1 MYNHMPTTWYIS
13 HIFIFWGNGGC
24 TCRPRDIFLIFPYV
38 TGNGWCTR
46 RPRDIFLIF
55 PYVQAMADTCADHVK
70 YFQYFHIYYRQWL
83 MHAQTTWSTS
93 KCLTYRSGMGSMV
106 LSDWKAR
113 EGKVSKLPTQN
124 QQSAVNTG
132 AQHNRTPRFK
142 SGSDF
147 FGLSD
152 SLKVQ
157 CVSIIKPVLGQSL
170 THQKTHPG
178 PLLSNHVKK

>member
-1 MYNHMPTTWYIS
+1 MADARADHVIYFQYFHMFRQWRMHAQTTWYIS
-13 HIFIFWGNGGC
+13 NISICYRQWLMHAQTTWYISNIS
-24 TCRPRDIFLIFPYV
+24 
-38 TGNGWCTR
+38 
-46 RPRDIFLIF
+46 
-55 PYVQAMADTCADHVK
+55 
-70 YFQYFHIYYRQWL
+70 IYYRQWL

-113 EGKVSKLPTQN
+113 EGKVSKFATQN
-124 QQSAVNTG
+124 QQSAVNTC
-132 AQHNRTPRFK
+132 AQHKRTPRFK

-170 THQKTHPG
+170 THQITHPS
-178 PLLSNHVKK
+178 PLLTNHVKK